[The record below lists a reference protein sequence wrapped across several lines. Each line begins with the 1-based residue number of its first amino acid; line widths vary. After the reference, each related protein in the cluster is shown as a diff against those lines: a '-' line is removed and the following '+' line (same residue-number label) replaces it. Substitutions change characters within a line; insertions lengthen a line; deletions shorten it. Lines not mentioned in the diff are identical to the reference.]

1 MQYFLDPRQLGQF
14 DDNPEKHLG
23 NSSLG
28 ARTLHLP
35 TDQSSAQ
42 GKGPS
47 DMLSLDQ

>member
-1 MQYFLDPRQLGQF
+1 MRYFPNPRQLGQF

-23 NSSLG
+23 NSSSG

-35 TDQSSAQ
+35 VDQSSAQ

-47 DMLSLDQ
+47 NMLSLDQ